1 MVNGDRCGLG
11 LVGVLEIMIEEKECS
26 ALTIRIEGILEGV
39 LVAYLYIRKCQLQN
53 KCRMGGPRAK
63 LENHLISIPDFNM
76 FDQGSGDI

>member
-1 MVNGDRCGLG
+1 MSGDCCGLG

-26 ALTIRIEGILEGV
+26 ALTIAVEGILEGV

-53 KCRMGGPRAK
+53 KCRMRGPRAK
-63 LENHLISIPDFNM
+63 LEIHFISIPDINM